1 MEQIERGGGRERDGG
16 EGKSA
21 FKKQTVRGFILTE
34 RNVRVCVDESVCIS
48 VCMRAGKDLNVYIIK
63 GLN

>member
-34 RNVRVCVDESVCIS
+34 RNVCACVSMS
-48 VCMRAGKDLNVYIIK
+48 LFVYLCACEQEK
-63 GLN
+63 T

>member
-34 RNVRVCVDESVCIS
+34 RNVCACVSMS
-48 VCMRAGKDLNVYIIK
+48 LFVYLCACEQEK
-63 GLN
+63 TRMST

>member
-34 RNVRVCVDESVCIS
+34 RNVRACVSMS
-48 VCMRAGKDLNVYIIK
+48 LFVYLCACEQEK
-63 GLN
+63 T